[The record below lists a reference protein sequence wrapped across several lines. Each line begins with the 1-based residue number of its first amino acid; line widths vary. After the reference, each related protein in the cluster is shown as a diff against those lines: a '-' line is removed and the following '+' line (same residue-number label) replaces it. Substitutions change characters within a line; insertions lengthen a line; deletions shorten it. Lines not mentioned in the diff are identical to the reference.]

1 MKRALKIIGL
11 LITGLIIVIVA
22 VVVATFM
29 GRQAIVDGADANGL
43 RLVKDGIVS
52 VGVIPVSEKEV
63 ALVDAGNDKHGAAI
77 LTELARRHLGPG
89 AVTTI
94 LITHGHPDH

>member
-1 MKRALKIIGL
+1 MKRALKIIGVL
-11 LITGLIIVIVA
+11 VASLFIAVVA

-29 GRQAIVDGADANGL
+29 GRQAIFDGADANGL

-63 ALVDAGNDKHGAAI
+63 ALVDAGNDKHGAAN
-77 LTELARRHLGPG
+77 LTERCDPRA
-89 AVTTI
+89 
-94 LITHGHPDH
+94 